1 MESDRLMLME
11 KLCKDGSLLLL
22 FDGNATLRRKGEA
35 NYLIVAKDTKFY
47 GLYGGDAEMYA
58 IKTEKVSVICNQL
71 VKFYKNILEQVFMEN
86 EMKAAIQVVFKD
98 QNVFVVVDFL

>member
-1 MESDRLMLME
+1 MTSKIAISFFAAFFDECYTDEIINSFKAQDLFMESDRLMLME

-58 IKTEKVSVICNQL
+58 IKTEKVSVICN
-71 VKFYKNILEQVFMEN
+71 
-86 EMKAAIQVVFKD
+86 
-98 QNVFVVVDFL
+98 